1 MSRKKSCGGRDLVIK
16 SSFDGL
22 DRNGSNNSSKKFAD
36 DTTSYGGGNYYHLR
50 GSRGCVG
57 NGGLIILLISNDIKS
72 PPSVLVNEGET
83 ELEVK
88 NDRNVNI
95 AHGNYLLCD
104 NRITKE

>member
-1 MSRKKSCGGRDLVIK
+1 M
-16 SSFDGL
+16 
-22 DRNGSNNSSKKFAD
+22 
-36 DTTSYGGGNYYHLR
+36 
-50 GSRGCVG
+50 
-57 NGGLIILLISNDIKS
+57 IILLISNDIKS